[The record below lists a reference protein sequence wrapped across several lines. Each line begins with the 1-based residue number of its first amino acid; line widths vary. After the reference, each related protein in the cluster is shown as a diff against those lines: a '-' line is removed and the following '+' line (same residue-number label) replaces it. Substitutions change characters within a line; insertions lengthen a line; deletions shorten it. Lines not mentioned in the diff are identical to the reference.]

1 MIACN
6 QVILLGEIVSEEI
19 KVSTQS
25 NGSRYLAFDL
35 LTKENWYIRQTG
47 RYSEHKE
54 THRIVLRDNGAYK
67 MASRYKETLKPGERV
82 LVSGRL
88 RYKSRTQEDGS
99 VSRFVEID
107 CVGLEKLHS
116 ESGGLNS
123 QTEGIENQANS
134 LPDSRLGFNSMGI
147 DFSKQR

>member
-6 QVILLGEIVSEEI
+6 QVLLIGEIVSEEI
-19 KVSTQS
+19 KVSSQS
-25 NGSRYLAFDL
+25 NGGRYLAFNL
-35 LTKENWYIRQTG
+35 LTKENWYVRQTG
-47 RYSEHKE
+47 TYSEHKE

-67 MASRYKETLKPGERV
+67 MASCYQDMLRPGERV

-107 CVGLEKLHS
+107 CIGLEKLHS
-116 ESGGLNS
+116 ENEGLKSNLPSGGNKGGAAAS
-123 QTEGIENQANS
+123 CRS
-134 LPDSRLGFNSMGI
+134 GFNSMGI
-147 DFSKQR
+147 DFSQQR